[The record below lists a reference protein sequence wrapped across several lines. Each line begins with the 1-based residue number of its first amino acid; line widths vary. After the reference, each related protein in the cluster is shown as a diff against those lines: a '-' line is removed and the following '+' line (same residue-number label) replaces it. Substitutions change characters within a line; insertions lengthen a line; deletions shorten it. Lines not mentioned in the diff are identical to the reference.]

1 MARVCIV
8 VPAYNAQAHLAQTLD
23 SVARQTCR
31 DWELVVVDDG
41 STDGTAAIAEAF
53 AQSITP
59 QGPPVRVIRQ
69 ANAGLSAARNR
80 GIASSGSELIA
91 LLDSDDV
98 WHPQKLER
106 QLAALQARPTADFC
120 FTGFAWWS
128 GEDPADW
135 LTIRFDGG
143 PAIDESLS
151 GWIYHRLILENHALP
166 SSWLVRRSAWQRLG
180 PLRCEDQKTDDW
192 EYIVRASRD
201 HVFVALKEDLV
212 LYRQVAGSLSR
223 RLTPENGG
231 ELMRERLIGRY
242 GLASPDGTPVDR
254 QALQQQRYQGWRH
267 FADAHCARGELGL
280 GLRTFATLLRR
291 GPRRGHTLLS
301 LGMALRR
308 RLFPRPEGD
317 A

>member
-8 VPAYNAQAHLAQTLD
+8 VPAFNAEAHLAQTLD
-23 SVARQTCR
+23 SVRRQTCR
-31 DWELVVVDDG
+31 DWELVIVDDG

-53 AQSITP
+53 ARSYIP
-59 QGPPVRVIRQ
+59 EGVSVRVIQQ

-80 GIASSGSELIA
+80 GVGSSGSELIA

-106 QLAALQARPTADFC
+106 QLTALEARPTADFC
-120 FTGFAWWS
+120 FTGFGWWA
-128 GEDPADW
+128 GEDPTAW
-135 LTIRFDGG
+135 LAVRFNGK

-151 GWIYHRLILENHALP
+151 GWVYHRLILENHALP
-166 SSWLVRRSAWQRLG
+166 SSWLFRRSAWQRLG
-180 PLRCEDQKTDDW
+180 PLRADDQKTDDW

-201 HVFVALKEDLV
+201 HVFVCLEEELV
-212 LYRQVAGSLSR
+212 LYRQVPGSLSR
-223 RLTPENGG
+223 RLASENGG

-242 GLASPDGTPVDR
+242 GLSSPDGTPVDE
-254 QALQQQRYQGWRH
+254 QALRQQRYQGWRH
-267 FADAHCARGELGL
+267 FADAHCARGDLAL

-301 LGMALRR
+301 LAMALRR
-308 RLFPRPEGD
+308 RMFPRPEGRT
-317 A
+317 